1 MPNALYTMYRMPT
14 RAQRTTH
21 TLRPIYE
28 PKTKNLKAS
37 LFFKYTI
44 IYNQLPNTFKE
55 LPKVKFKRQI
65 KIYIR
70 DNKQYHIIPDT
81 STDDSDESEWSLA
94 MPLETVNQAH
104 SYSGLNKPY

>member
-1 MPNALYTMYRMPT
+1 MPNALYMMYRIPA

-44 IYNQLPNTFKE
+44 IYNQLPHTFKG

-70 DNKQYHIIPDT
+70 DNKEYHIIPDVGSNDT
-81 STDDSDESEWSLA
+81 DESE
-94 MPLETVNQAH
+94 
-104 SYSGLNKPY
+104 